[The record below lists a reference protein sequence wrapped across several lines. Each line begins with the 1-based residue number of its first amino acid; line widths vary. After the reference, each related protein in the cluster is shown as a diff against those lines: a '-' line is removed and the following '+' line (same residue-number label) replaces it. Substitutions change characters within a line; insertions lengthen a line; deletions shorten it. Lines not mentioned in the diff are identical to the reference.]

1 MQNSK
6 NNQPR
11 FRGFVDTE
19 NKKKEGEKTQTNRTE
34 STKNGSFYQSS
45 AFYVIIV
52 VLLIIIFSSVNKFK
66 ETDYNKNLSNKNN
79 EILRK
84 YSYFKK
90 SADGYVAG
98 LLDLYEGGYTHSVN
112 SSTGFSS
119 SGHGTWSQ
127 SGESII
133 FTKTG
138 GTAIEGTAR
147 IQHLQ
152 TGEIMLVFD
161 NRSNPCAYIQD
172 ENLSYVKSM
181 KNTPDVSYEGSASD
195 NKEQNIAIADETNGT
210 YIDVDN
216 STGWETK
223 IVITNDEFIASTIN
237 SMTGELI
244 SSASGNV
251 KNRKLIDNYGQEIGY
266 ITSNYVAI
274 RYGSSLITCRKR

>member
-1 MQNSK
+1 MGK
-6 NNQPR
+6 R
-11 FRGFVDTE
+11 ILF
-19 NKKKEGEKTQTNRTE
+19 
-34 STKNGSFYQSS
+34 
-45 AFYVIIV
+45 IIIHQI
-52 VLLIIIFSSVNKFK
+52 LIIIFSSVNKFK

-161 NRSNPCAYIQD
+161 NRSMNKIWFR
-172 ENLSYVKSM
+172 VKQ
-181 KNTPDVSYEGSASD
+181 G
-195 NKEQNIAIADETNGT
+195 
-210 YIDVDN
+210 
-216 STGWETK
+216 STGP
-223 IVITNDEFIASTIN
+223 
-237 SMTGELI
+237 I
-244 SSASGNV
+244 SVRVEAWA
-251 KNRKLIDNYGQEIGY
+251 KE
-266 ITSNYVAI
+266 
-274 RYGSSLITCRKR
+274 